1 MGKGRQSRRI
11 FGRLCWPALNHSL
24 NPTGRK
30 KLTCLRAMRLHP
42 PALWFND

>member
-1 MGKGRQSRRI
+1 MGKDDSPVAFLDASASR
-11 FGRLCWPALNHSL
+11 PPHSL

-42 PALWFND
+42 PALRFND